1 MNDYVEKERATRERE
16 KLPEK
21 SAAVGGHSKIFA
33 ERKQSGLFVQDLIL
47 ELSDIIIVVVGDMG
61 LEDQEYL
68 FAILRERER
77 VPKLLK
83 EVLVV
88 HNLAHI
94 NNKLE
99 TVEAFE
105 VKVPSLNLFFLTTS
119 LERYGEI
126 VSGYTQHNSEGSPLF
141 HELLPRQHKTCIF
154 SQPTQSLGQ

>member
-1 MNDYVEKERATRERE
+1 MNDYVEKERASRERE

-21 SAAVGGHSKIFA
+21 SPAGGGHSKIFA

-68 FAILRERER
+68 FAIIRERES
-77 VPKLLK
+77 VSKQIK

-99 TVEAFE
+99 TVEAFA
-105 VKVPSLNLFFLTTS
+105 VKFLPLIYFF
-119 LERYGEI
+119 
-126 VSGYTQHNSEGSPLF
+126 
-141 HELLPRQHKTCIF
+141 
-154 SQPTQSLGQ
+154 